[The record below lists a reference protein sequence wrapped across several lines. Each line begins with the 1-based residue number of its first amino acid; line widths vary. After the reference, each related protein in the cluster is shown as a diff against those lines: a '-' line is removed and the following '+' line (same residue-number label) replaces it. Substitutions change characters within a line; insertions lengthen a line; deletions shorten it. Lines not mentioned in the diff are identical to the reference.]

1 LSAEGFLSAA
11 SFQET
16 ARVLVSAASE
26 GKEDPLV
33 GLKENVIIG
42 RLLPIGTSFRGEF
55 ENIEEKQ
62 EPIAPDTET
71 ESAPGE

>member
-1 LSAEGFLSAA
+1 
-11 SFQET
+11 
-16 ARVLVSAASE
+16 LVAAASE

-55 ENIEEKQ
+55 ENIEEKE
-62 EPIAPDTET
+62 EPTAPNA
-71 ESAPGE
+71 ESEPVSGE